1 MALWCFFGSEEQ
13 EKERGAEHRTR
24 EGTEPKSWQTT
35 PQYHESSIHRPSHA
49 GVWLAFAGF
58 IKENLD
64 MRWIL
69 GIIAF
74 FVLGPFVYILAGCLF
89 GVGLICG
96 LCILANL
103 GVSIVLALIVGVW
116 EEREKER
123 KNRELQRLC
132 NEAMARR
139 GEKTA

>member
-1 MALWCFFGSEEQ
+1 MKL
-13 EKERGAEHRTR
+13 
-24 EGTEPKSWQTT
+24 
-35 PQYHESSIHRPSHA
+35 
-49 GVWLAFAGF
+49 V
-58 IKENLD
+58 
-64 MRWIL
+64 L
-69 GIIAF
+69 GIIGF
-74 FVLGPFVYILAGCLF
+74 FILGPFVYILVGCLF

-103 GVSIVLALIVGVW
+103 GAIIKEILVWGGVSIVLALIVGVW